1 MESALLYRV
10 MGMGPKRAKRIVEVL
25 VEEGFRMVADK
36 SCDVETDDDIVFV
49 GKNDVAKALSK
60 TKGFGIV
67 KSKKVI
73 NAFNVWIP
81 IKLLTIEAF
90 KMPTFSL
97 TSLYLGE
104 SRF

>member
-36 SCDVETDDDIVFV
+36 SCDVETHDDIVFV
-49 GKNDVAKALSK
+49 NQNDVEKALSRN
-60 TKGFGIV
+60 KGFGIE

-73 NAFNVWIP
+73 NPLRSKGMRLIMKREDEK
-81 IKLLTIEAF
+81 KLNKKRGA
-90 KMPTFSL
+90 
-97 TSLYLGE
+97 
-104 SRF
+104 

>member
-49 GKNDVAKALSK
+49 NQNNVAKALSR
-60 TKGFGIV
+60 TKGFGIE
-67 KSKKVI
+67 KSKKII
-73 NAFNVWIP
+73 NA
-81 IKLLTIEAF
+81 LEA
-90 KMPTFSL
+90 K
-97 TSLYLGE
+97 GWD
-104 SRF
+104 